1 MNKTTL
7 VYLTFFIFFLGLCCL
22 FSQTTQ
28 KEKQPLASV
37 LKQLEIQYDIKFSY
51 ADENIKD
58 KQLFIPPTYLS
69 LADMLWYMEEQTN
82 LQFSLLDKSSVIIR
96 LGLKNDTTTIQLLDE
111 ITVSN
116 YLTRGITLKSNGTT
130 QIKPQGFGILPGLI
144 EPDVIQTI
152 QALPAIQS
160 ADERISNLNVR
171 GGTNDQNLLLWDGIK
186 MYQSGHFFGLI
197 SAFNPYLTKEVFV
210 SKNGS
215 SAMYGD
221 GVSSVI
227 DMRTSNQIELS
238 NTSGAGI
245 NLINGDAYFKGAIN
259 KKMGLQ
265 LSARRSLTDVFST
278 PTYDSY
284 FKRIFQDTDLT
295 NSNTIS
301 QNERFYFYDLS
312 AKLLYDIS
320 EKSNIRINV
329 LNIYNNLN
337 YDEKARVNDV
347 DEVLN
352 SNLIQRNLALG
363 ITYNHSWNSNVS
375 TSAQLS
381 VSNYDIESTN
391 YDVINDQRLIQENE
405 VIDTSLKLH
414 LTYRPDETINYLGGY
429 QFSEVGISNLEDV
442 NNPVFRR
449 LAKEVIRTHSIFNE
463 IGFSSTSKQ
472 TNARIGIRT
481 NYIEKFPEIYFEPRI
496 SFSQR
501 FLSHF
506 RFELLGELKSQT
518 TSQIIDLQNDFLGV
532 ENRRWVLS
540 NYDDIPII
548 RSKQFSLGLHYN
560 KSKLLISAEAYIKN
574 VEGITTRSQGFQN
587 QYQFINSTGS
597 YNIKGIDFLVNK
609 QIQNLSTW
617 LSYSL
622 SKNDYTFNDLNFGN
636 PFPNNIDIRHAI
648 KFGTSIT
655 YHKLKLAVGINWRSG
670 KPYTQP
676 DADNPVSGDFINY
689 DLPNQETI
697 GYYLRADVSAIYS
710 FKLGNTIDA
719 SSGFS
724 LWNVTDNKNIINTYY
739 TINDSEN
746 TNKIELESLG
756 ITPNFSFRVNF

>member
-1 MNKTTL
+1 MTKNTL
-7 VYLTFFIFFLGLCCL
+7 VCLTVFLFFLGNCCS
-22 FSQTTQ
+22 FSQTNQ
-28 KEKQPLASV
+28 KEQQPLAIV
-37 LKQLEIQYDIKFSY
+37 LKHIEAQYNITFSY

-58 KQLFIPPTYLS
+58 KQLFIPPNHLS
-69 LADMLWYMEEQTN
+69 LSDVLWYLEEQTG
-82 LQFSLLDKSSVIIR
+82 LQFVLLDESSVII
-96 LGLKNDTTTIQLLDE
+96 KTPFQADTTTLQLLEE

-116 YLTRGITLKSNGTT
+116 YLTRGITLRSNGTT

-144 EPDVIQTI
+144 EPDVLQTI

-171 GGTNDQNLLLWDGIK
+171 GGTNDENLILWDGIK

-197 SAFNPYLTKEVFV
+197 SAFNPFLIKDVIV

-215 SAMYGD
+215 SAVYGD

-227 DMRTSNQIELS
+227 DMRSANQIES
-238 NTSGAGI
+238 STTSGIGI
-245 NLINGDAYFKGAIN
+245 NLINGDAYYKGAIN

-265 LSARRSLTDVFST
+265 LSARRSLTDLFST

-301 QNERFYFYDLS
+301 QNERFYFYDVS
-312 AKLLYDIS
+312 AKFLYDIS
-320 EKSNIRINV
+320 EKDNIRINA

-337 YDEKARVNDV
+337 YDEEARVNDL

-363 ITYNHSWNSNVS
+363 ITYNRKWNNNLS

-381 VSNYDIESTN
+381 VSNYEIESTN

-405 VIDTSLKLH
+405 VLDTALKLH
-414 LTYRPDETINYLGGY
+414 ISYKPDETINYFGGY

-442 NNPVFRR
+442 NNPLFRR
-449 LAKEVIRTHSIFNE
+449 LEKEVIRTHSIFNE
-463 IGFSSTSKQ
+463 VGFSSTSKQ
-472 TNARIGIRT
+472 TNARIGFRT
-481 NYIEKFPEIYFEPRI
+481 NYIEKFSETYFEPRI

-501 FLSHF
+501 FLSNF

-532 ENRRWVLS
+532 ENRRWILS
-540 NYDDIPII
+540 NNDDIPII
-548 RSKQFSLGLHYN
+548 KSKQFSAGLHFN
-560 KSKLLISAEAYIKN
+560 KNKLLVSVEAYIKD

-597 YNIKGIDFLVNK
+597 YRIKGIDFLINK

-622 SKNDYTFNDLNFGN
+622 SKNDYTFKDLNFGN
-636 PFPNNIDIRHAI
+636 TFPNNIDIRHAI
-648 KFGTSIT
+648 KFGSSLI
-655 YHKLKLAVGINWRSG
+655 YNKLKFALGINWRSG
-670 KPYTQP
+670 KPFTQP
-676 DADNPVSGDFINY
+676 DANNPITGDFINY
-689 DLPNQETI
+689 SLPNSETI
-697 GYYLRADVSAIYS
+697 SYYLRADVSATYN
-710 FKLGNTIDA
+710 FKLGEKTKA
-719 SSGFS
+719 SAGFS
-724 LWNVTDNKNIINTYY
+724 VWNVTNNKNIINTYH
-739 TINDSEN
+739 TINDSN
-746 TNKIELESLG
+746 SINKIELESLG